1 MVAMVGHLG
10 QIRLIVTL
18 RDTWLQI
25 MRFPRVSEGL
35 NPGWI
40 QSHTSTWFMTTRI
53 PARRARQPHASAVFP
68 LYPPNLICKATAL
81 TGLI

>member
-25 MRFPRVSEGL
+25 VRFPRVSEGL

-40 QSHTSTWFMTTRI
+40 QSHTSTWFTTTRTPAMACTPASCFGCI
-53 PARRARQPHASAVFP
+53 PVISP
-68 LYPPNLICKATAL
+68 
-81 TGLI
+81 